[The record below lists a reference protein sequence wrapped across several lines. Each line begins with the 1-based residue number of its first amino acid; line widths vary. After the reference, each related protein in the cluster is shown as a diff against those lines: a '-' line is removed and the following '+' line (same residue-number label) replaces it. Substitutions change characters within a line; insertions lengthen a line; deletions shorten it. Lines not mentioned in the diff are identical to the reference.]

1 MFNFFNHNTKQEC
14 EIELME
20 GYEDI
25 STTKNII
32 HEIQGGMKMQK
43 EQKRQ
48 QALWN
53 FSNNYCTTKNCV
65 NYTLHFFI
73 DSKYTCSNCNHIDHN
88 LIYDYGNCK
97 KYLGL
102 KPLEKNSNCLKC
114 NNKVI
119 IETKVKGTCNLCYNV
134 IDIQKIIYNNY
145 IERKK
150 DKNSFLWYDINE
162 III

>member
-32 HEIQGGMKMQK
+32 HEIQEEMKMQK

-65 NYTLHFFI
+65 NYKLHFFI
-73 DSKYTCSNCNHIDHN
+73 DSTYTCSHCNHIEHYP
-88 LIYDYGNCK
+88 IYTSKNGEQ
-97 KYLGL
+97 YLGL
-102 KPLEKNSNCLKC
+102 KPLEKISNCLKC

-119 IETKVKGTCNLCYNV
+119 IETQVKGTCILCNKD

-145 IERKK
+145 IEI
-150 DKNSFLWYDINE
+150 KNNKNAFLWYEINE